1 MMKSQRRRDDNGV
14 LRQQRQRPKNN
25 QDRRRM
31 NSITATTTN
40 DNNNRGGI
48 RLSRSC
54 CCHRGKLGLAMHI
67 VAAFTAVTSTYTRI
81 GVAKAL
87 STTTNKS
94 TSTTLLRAAW
104 SNDLP
109 RTVAVTNGRR
119 RRQQHVSRSR
129 TTRLNLFFNQRDENG
144 NIIKSSQK
152 KSRGGK
158 RGRDDRQQPFITSET
173 LEELRSSSP
182 GITFPREVRLF
193 NDDDDNDDDTVE
205 EYDYNDYNDNHDNR
219 KSLLLR
225 FMTTDD
231 LKSLVPMCVEEFG
244 NHGSNTQQQQLQLQ
258 QQTSN
263 MLRMIPWYNN
273 NDNNNTPQK
282 SIPDLWDGFC
292 FEQLISWTLRL
303 KLMQGNNHNNN
314 IDLSSENN
322 NSSIKK
328 KIIINDPV
336 MLVLCERRQRRQQ
349 KNQRHHPQHP
359 ATSTSTD
366 NNDDDS
372 SSTATTA
379 TIMMKTTNT
388 EEEAVAVEK
397 NDEHDERIVG
407 MVELSL
413 QPPNADRNPP
423 ALPLPKWIKSELA
436 SLTQIGSLQG
446 WVTNLLID
454 SSCRGLGY
462 SKVLMAATEGIAKHA
477 WDCNYLFLHA
487 DADVTSGK
495 IPQSLYNN
503 LGYDLVKGSTL
514 NSEGSGNGNE
524 QQQQQQQKLSLED
537 EFAWAAAAGQ
547 NLERFAAIRMVDDVA
562 LLCFSKR
569 L

>member
-1 MMKSQRRRDDNGV
+1 MKSQRRRDDNGV
-14 LRQQRQRPKNN
+14 LRQQRQRQKNN
-25 QDRRRM
+25 HDRRRM
-31 NSITATTTN
+31 NSITPSTTN
-40 DNNNRGGI
+40 GNNRGI

-67 VAAFTAVTSTYTRI
+67 VAAFTAVTSTCSRN
-81 GVAKAL
+81 GVVKAL

-94 TSTTLLRAAW
+94 TSATLLRATC

-109 RTVAVTNGRR
+109 LTVAAVTNGRR
-119 RRQQHVSRSR
+119 RQRQQHLSRSR

-144 NIIKSSQK
+144 NMIKSSQK
-152 KSRGGK
+152 SRGRGK
-158 RGRDDRQQPFITSET
+158 RGKADRQPFITSET
-173 LEELRSSSP
+173 LEELRSSP

-193 NDDDDNDDDTVE
+193 NDDDAAVEDYDGDDSD
-205 EYDYNDYNDNHDNR
+205 DYNDNEDNR

-244 NHGSNTQQQQLQLQ
+244 NHGSNTQQQQVQLQ

-263 MLRMIPWYNN
+263 MLRMIPWY
-273 NDNNNTPQK
+273 NNNTPQK

-303 KLMQGNNHNNN
+303 KLMQGNNNTDNNN
-314 IDLSSENN
+314 IDLSSSENN
-322 NSSIKK
+322 NASIKK
-328 KIIINDPV
+328 KMIINDPV

-349 KNQRHHPQHP
+349 KNQRHPQQHP
-359 ATSTSTD
+359 ATTSTTD

-372 SSTATTA
+372 STPATT
-379 TIMMKTTNT
+379 MMMTTT
-388 EEEAVAVEK
+388 TKEEAVAVGN
-397 NDEHDERIVG
+397 NDKHEERIVG

-436 SLTQIGSLQG
+436 SLTQLGSLQG

-462 SKVLMAATEGIAKHA
+462 SKVLMAATEGIAKQS

-524 QQQQQQQKLSLED
+524 QQQQQQQQKLSLED

-547 NLERFAAIRMVDDVA
+547 NLERCAAIRMVDDVA
-562 LLCFSKR
+562 LLCFSKK

>member
-1 MMKSQRRRDDNGV
+1 MMKSQRRRDENGV
-14 LRQQRQRPKNN
+14 RQQRQRQKNN
-25 QDRRRM
+25 HDRRRM

-40 DNNNRGGI
+40 GNNNRGGI

-54 CCHRGKLGLAMHI
+54 CCHRGKLGLAMHFI
-67 VAAFTAVTSTYTRI
+67 AAFTAVSSTCTRI

-94 TSTTLLRAAW
+94 TSTTLLRAAC
-104 SNDLP
+104 SNNLP
-109 RTVAVTNGRR
+109 LTVAAVTNGRR
-119 RRQQHVSRSR
+119 RRQQHLSRSR

-152 KSRGGK
+152 SRGGK
-158 RGRDDRQQPFITSET
+158 RGRIRQQPFITSET
-173 LEELRSSSP
+173 LEELRSSP
-182 GITFPREVRLF
+182 GITFPMEVRLF
-193 NDDDDNDDDTVE
+193 NNDDDNDDDAVE
-205 EYDYNDYNDNHDNR
+205 EYDGDAYNDDNHDNR

-244 NHGSNTQQQQLQLQ
+244 NHGSNTQQQQLQLH
-258 QQTSN
+258 QTSN
-263 MLRMIPWYNN
+263 ILKMIPWYNN
-273 NDNNNTPQK
+273 NNPPQK

-303 KLMQGNNHNNN
+303 KLMQGNNNNN
-314 IDLSSENN
+314 SIDDSLSENN

-328 KIIINDPV
+328 KMIINDPV

-349 KNQRHHPQHP
+349 KNHRHPQQHP
-359 ATSTSTD
+359 ATTSTD

-372 SSTATTA
+372 STATTA
-379 TIMMKTTNT
+379 TTMMTTTTT
-388 EEEAVAVEK
+388 EEEAVAVEN
-397 NDEHDERIVG
+397 NDVGHDERIVG

-423 ALPLPKWIKSELA
+423 ALPLPKWIKSQLA

-514 NSEGSGNGNE
+514 KSEGSGNGNE

-562 LLCFSKR
+562 LLCFSKK